1 MLGVVIID
9 GWKVFLL
16 LLVKIMLRESLI
28 VVQDALIFLSALY
41 FASIAF
47 LPKGKIEI
55 VAVIA
60 NPVTLSS
67 SQMRLGLVL
76 NVGDVFFER
85 S

>member
-16 LLVKIMLRESLI
+16 FLVKIMLRESLI

-60 NPVTLSS
+60 NPVALSS

-76 NVGDVFFER
+76 NAGDVFFER